1 MSEQEAPQRPDQPER
16 EPRHWW
22 LEEDGSDA
30 LMALRAKLRLWL
42 ERAREQSDQ
51 SEP

>member
-1 MSEQEAPQRPDQPER
+1 MSEQEAQQRHDQPEQ
-16 EPRHWW
+16 EPRAWW

-42 ERAREQSDQ
+42 ERARERSA
-51 SEP
+51 SPEP

>member
-1 MSEQEAPQRPDQPER
+1 MSEQEAPQRPGESEH
-16 EPRHWW
+16 EPRAWW

-42 ERAREQSDQ
+42 ERAREQSA
-51 SEP
+51 SPEP